1 MTVSHHTAEAQ
12 AAAEQAIAATHAA
25 DRLAQAHGMTVT
37 GAGPGRCAVHM
48 TVTSD
53 MTNAYGTCHGGIL
66 FSLADCAFAFA
77 CNSQHQP
84 TVAASAEI
92 EFLAAAHAGDELTA
106 TATETWRGGR
116 SGIYDIV
123 VTNQAAKRIA
133 LFRGRSHRLSAP
145 PVKPGDAG

>member
-1 MTVSHHTAEAQ
+1 MTHTTHAAQ
-12 AAAEQAIAATHAA
+12 VQDAAEQAIAATHAA
-25 DRLAQAHGMTVT
+25 DRVAQANGMRVT
-37 GAGPGRCAVHM
+37 AAGPGTCAVHM
-48 TVTSD
+48 TVRGD

-66 FSLADCAFAFA
+66 FMLADCAFAFA
-77 CNSQHQP
+77 CNSEHQP

-92 EFLAAAHAGDELTA
+92 EFLAAAYAGDELTA

-145 PVKPGDAG
+145 PVKSGVAG

>member
-1 MTVSHHTAEAQ
+1 MTHTTHAAQLQ

-25 DRLAQAHGMTVT
+25 DRVAQAHGMSVT
-37 GAGPGRCAVHM
+37 AAGPGTCAVHM
-48 TVTSD
+48 TVRAD

-77 CNSQHQP
+77 CNSEHQP

-106 TATETWRGGR
+106 TATENWRGGR

-123 VTNQAAKRIA
+123 VTNQVGKRIA

-145 PVKPGDAG
+145 PVKPGATG